1 MAFNPEPFDI
11 VPKLRAEANL
21 IAKMAEQK
29 RVTLKTE
36 LPEEAVVTGD
46 KNMLATVVR
55 NILTNAVKFTPAGG
69 EVSLSALLTPENLS
83 NAVLAAQKTMIIA
96 IKDNGVGMTAEQIDS
111 LFRIDSH
118 NSRQGTAGEQG
129 TGLGLIVCNELLERH
144 GSTLHIESE
153 VGKGSRFWFEI

>member
-29 RVTLKTE
+29 GVTLKTE

-83 NAVLAAQKTMIIA
+83 NAQKTMIIA

-129 TGLGLIVCNELLERH
+129 TGLGLIVCNELLGRH